1 MQAEEED
8 ENRLIRRLRGEL
20 EVKAR
25 LICHCH
31 NNTAILLMI
40 FMNL

>member
-8 ENRLIRRLRGEL
+8 ESRLIRRLRGEL

-31 NNTAILLMI
+31 KNTAILLMI